1 MRITFLVAAL
11 ALLIPMFK
19 LGIWPQWPNFPE
31 LRLWEIGVF
40 VILATGIIQVVFAT
54 TRLTAIISLGIQGF
68 SVALIFML
76 FGAPDLSFTQFMVET
91 LSVVIIALVL
101 TRLQLM
107 KQDRRSTL
115 ALLFDGSVAIAVGVG
130 MGALLMNITQAP
142 LDLRLSEFF
151 STYSASIAHGRN
163 IVNVILV
170 DFRAIDTLGEITV
183 VLITGVAALALIR
196 VKAAP
201 GPKKKTARADAVS
214 AKEAA

>member
-1 MRITFLVAAL
+1 
-11 ALLIPMFK
+11 
-19 LGIWPQWPNFPE
+19 
-31 LRLWEIGVF
+31 
-40 VILATGIIQVVFAT
+40 
-54 TRLTAIISLGIQGF
+54 
-68 SVALIFML
+68 ML